1 MKLSDD
7 GEGQGI
13 LKKEIK
19 IEKGA
24 QLQRQLAQKMGR
36 AYVALFLFFY
46 KINIKIF

>member
-19 IEKGA
+19 IEKGT
-24 QLQRQLAQKMGR
+24 QLDR
-36 AYVALFLFFY
+36 VTP
-46 KINIKIF
+46 

>member
-24 QLQRQLAQKMGR
+24 QLHR
-36 AYVALFLFFY
+36 VTP
-46 KINIKIF
+46 